1 MACFESSTVID
12 MEPREAIT
20 LHNVRGATLR
30 VTRGTLWLT
39 QENDRN
45 DVVLRTGD
53 NWVVER
59 DGATVMEAQDETV
72 VCVIG
77 RPLGAEALGARTH
90 QPRTT
95 GWRERLAALVS
106 RPRYVPFY

>member
-20 LHNVRGATLR
+20 LQNVRGATLR

-45 DVVLRTGD
+45 DVVLRAGD

-59 DGATVMEAQDETV
+59 DGATVMEAQDDTV

-77 RPLGAEALGARTH
+77 RPINAEALSARMH
-90 QPRTT
+90 EPRAAS
-95 GWRERLAALVS
+95 WRERLAALVS
-106 RPRYVPFY
+106 GPRYVPFY